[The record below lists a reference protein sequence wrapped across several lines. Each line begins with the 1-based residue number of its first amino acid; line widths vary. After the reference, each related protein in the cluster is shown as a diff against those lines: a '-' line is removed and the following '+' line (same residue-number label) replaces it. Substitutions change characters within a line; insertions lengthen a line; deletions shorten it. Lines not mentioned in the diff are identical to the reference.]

1 MTGRPLLT
9 PEDDVSE
16 KLESS
21 HSWVIYKY
29 SQSLYYVWHFDFIG
43 SVPYADVFNYILC
56 ELDNP
61 IFLLQNFDVN
71 ITHIYCLEAAAVS
84 LEI

>member
-1 MTGRPLLT
+1 M
-9 PEDDVSE
+9 
-16 KLESS
+16 
-21 HSWVIYKY
+21 
-29 SQSLYYVWHFDFIG
+29 
-43 SVPYADVFNYILC
+43 FNYILC